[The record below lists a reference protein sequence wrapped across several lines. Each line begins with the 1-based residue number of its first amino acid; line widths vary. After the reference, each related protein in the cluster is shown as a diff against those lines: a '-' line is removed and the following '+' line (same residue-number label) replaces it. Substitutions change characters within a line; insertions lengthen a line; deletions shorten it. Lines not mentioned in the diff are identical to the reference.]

1 MITFENAVLVPP
13 QGRANSK
20 YIIEGSCL
28 STDTKPTDVA
38 NGSILKEMDT
48 GTLYFFDEEG
58 TQWLPFE

>member
-13 QGRANSK
+13 QGGANSK
-20 YIIEGSCL
+20 YREEGSCL